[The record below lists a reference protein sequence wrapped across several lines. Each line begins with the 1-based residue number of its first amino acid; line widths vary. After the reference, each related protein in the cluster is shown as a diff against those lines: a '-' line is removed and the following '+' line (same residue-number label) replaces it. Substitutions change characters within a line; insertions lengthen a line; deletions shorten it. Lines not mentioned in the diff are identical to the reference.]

1 MSIKVIS
8 TIAISLMA
16 VGPHFAQPLMI
27 PPAYADSIERVDRK
41 LGSELNAILLYN
53 DAVKSFGY
61 ADTIVIS
68 RSGAGFNYFYKDSL
82 LPDLLSWYSNKNKP
96 VKMDYARTWQE
107 TFMSS
112 STQQSLTDR
121 FELFI
126 RDASFD
132 RNDLVYKLSHY
143 TDDIQSGRY
152 EERTKSG
159 KVLVTGQYSQMDS
172 LYVDTLT
179 YFDPETY
186 EESQEIIHR
195 TKFAIKSGVWRYYS
209 PEGILVKDEKY

>member
-1 MSIKVIS
+1 
-8 TIAISLMA
+8 MA
-16 VGPHFAQPLMI
+16 VGQHFAQALI
-27 PPAYADSIERVDRK
+27 ITPAFADSIEKADRK

-61 ADTIVIS
+61 ADTIVIT

-82 LPDLLSWYSNKNKP
+82 LTGLLHWYSNQHNQ
-96 VKMDYARTWQE
+96 VKIDYSRTWKE
-107 TFMSS
+107 TYMFS

-126 RDASFD
+126 KDASFD
-132 RNDLVYKLSHY
+132 RNDLVYKLSQF
-143 TDDIQSGRY
+143 TDDILTGRY

-172 LYVDTLT
+172 MYVDTVLL
-179 YFDPETY
+179 FDPKTY
-186 EESQEIIHR
+186 EESHEIIHR
-195 TKFAIKSGVWRYYS
+195 TKFAVKSGVWRYFS
-209 PEGILVKDEKY
+209 PEGILIKEEKY

>member
-1 MSIKVIS
+1 MRIKVIS
-8 TIAISLMA
+8 TIAISLMTA
-16 VGPHFAQPLMI
+16 GPNFAQALMI
-27 PPAYADSIERVDRK
+27 TPAYADSIQKVEQK

-61 ADTIVIS
+61 ADTIVIT
-68 RSGAGFNYFYKDSL
+68 RSDAGFNFFYKDSL
-82 LPDLLSWYSNKNKP
+82 LTGLLYWYSKNQ
-96 VKMDYARTWQE
+96 VKIDYSRTWKE
-107 TFMSS
+107 TYLFS

-132 RNDLVYKLSHY
+132 RNDLVYKLSNFS
-143 TDDIQSGRY
+143 DDVQTGRY

-172 LYVDTLT
+172 MYIDTLIH
-179 YFDPETY
+179 FDPETY
-186 EESQEIIHR
+186 EESYEILHR
-195 TKFAIKSGVWRYYS
+195 TKVAIKSGIWRYYS
-209 PEGILVKDEKY
+209 PEGLLVKEEKY